1 MIEQFAKVLGILIN
15 EIYKITNNYGITI
28 IIFTLVSKIILF
40 PINILIQ
47 KNSIKMI
54 KIKPKLEEL

>member
-1 MIEQFAKVLGILIN
+1 MINQFARVLGILIN

-47 KNSIKMI
+47 KNSIK
-54 KIKPKLEEL
+54 